1 MLRGFAVKFMM
12 KLLTP
17 NKRAAIVLEY
27 GLSGALVTVV
37 AIWAQF

>member
-1 MLRGFAVKFMM
+1 MM
-12 KLLTP
+12 KLLTL

-27 GLSGALVTVV
+27 GLIAALVTVV